1 MTDPISE
8 IATSAGK
15 EIVVGASKGVLQTLN
30 DMWYVAYG
38 HKWDEKAQELRI
50 RQTIKLENLKK
61 DLENNI
67 SEIKEENLQD
77 PKLSVVGPALEAAK
91 FYMDED
97 EIRKIFAKLIAS
109 SMDKEQSGYIH
120 PSFVEMIK
128 MLSELDAKNL
138 YYLYTLN
145 DETISKVR
153 IEFDNGGYQDIYTHI
168 YLGNPETQDNS
179 IIEPSIDNLIRLKLI
194 DVSYDEYKS
203 NETLYDKHKNNPLY
217 LSYKNNR
224 KTELEHNKNILYHLN
239 SGNFII
245 DENTK
250 DPIPLEIQKSIK
262 EQLENSLRKSDVI
275 IVKGKISLTAL
286 GRNFCKI
293 CL

>member
-1 MTDPISE
+1 MTDPIST

-15 EIVVGASKGVLQTLN
+15 EIVVGASKGILQTLN
-30 DMWYVAYG
+30 DIWYVTYG
-38 HKWDEKAQELRI
+38 HKWDEKAQELKM

-67 SEIKEENLQD
+67 DKIAEENLQD

-97 EIRKIFAKLIAS
+97 EIRQIFAKLIAS
-109 SMDKEQSGYIH
+109 SMDKTQNEYVH

-153 IEFDNGGYQDIYTHI
+153 IEFDEGGYTDIYTHV

-194 DVSYDEYKS
+194 DVSYDEFK
-203 NETLYDKHKNNPLY
+203 NDETLYDKHRNNKLY

-224 KTELEHNKNILYHLN
+224 EIELKHNKNMLDLLN
-239 SGNFII
+239 SKKLII

-250 DPIPLEIQKSIK
+250 APLPLEIQELIK
-262 EQLENSLRKSDVI
+262 KQLENSLKKSNVI

-286 GRNFCKI
+286 GRNFCKV